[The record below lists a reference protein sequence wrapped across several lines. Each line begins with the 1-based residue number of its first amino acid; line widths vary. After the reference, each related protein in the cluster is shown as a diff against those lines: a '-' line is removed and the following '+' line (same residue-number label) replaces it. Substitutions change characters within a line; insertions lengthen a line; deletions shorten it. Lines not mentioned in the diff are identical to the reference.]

1 MSKPTLRFRF
11 RCNQDSF
18 LDKRLVQDS
27 QLKTVETVTILRAP
41 RHFSLLLFIN
51 KYSRNVLNF
60 LTTKLR
66 LKDTSHDPFVA
77 LGNAMHFHRMR
88 CKSSQCHRNGNET
101 AENQLITTNLL
112 FYYCEWKRCIN
123 CRELQFRLMSH
134 LRPQTLK
141 YLVYSPVYAYF
152 I

>member
-18 LDKRLVQDS
+18 LNKLVQDS
-27 QLKTVETVTILRAP
+27 QLKTVETVTILRAL
-41 RHFSLLLFIN
+41 RHFSLLLFIS

-66 LKDTSHDPFVA
+66 LKDTSYDPFVA
-77 LGNAMHFHRMR
+77 LNNAMHFHRTC

-123 CRELQFRLMSH
+123 CRELQFWLMSH
-134 LRPQTLK
+134 LKPRTLK
-141 YLVYSPVYAYF
+141 YFVHSPAFVYLF
-152 I
+152 